1 LSLGEKMGTAKGMA
15 EQYLETFASEI
26 YAAKKNNRPI
36 DPKIWENM
44 LLFVTRGIQAKEDS
58 LVR

>member
-1 LSLGEKMGTAKGMA
+1 MGTAKGMA

-44 LLFVTRGIQAKEDS
+44 LLFVTRGIQAKENS
-58 LVR
+58 LVK